1 MNQELLV
8 RLFRTIEGEP
18 NEDIIKV
25 AEKIIEDEA
34 SKGHT
39 KLANKLSEILKKNI
53 NSYQSFRGELKT
65 LLPKGISIPTDRRY
79 NVPLATSVEREK
91 LRHEMIL
98 PSDVE
103 EKINRIE
110 KEYVARER
118 LKHHGLKPKQ
128 KILLYGTPGC
138 GKSMTAE
145 RIAYNVGL
153 PFLKVS
159 FEAIVSSYLGESAL
173 NLKRLF
179 EAVKNFPCVLLLDEF
194 DFIAKSRS
202 NGQDVGEM
210 HRIVNILLNLLE
222 DFEAPGILI
231 ATTNFKGIIDFAL
244 FRRFDEIIEMPL
256 PTTKEIERLL
266 LQCFSGMRTKDIHLL
281 EIISTLTGFSSA
293 MIVKIANDAAKISV
307 IEGDGILE
315 QKHLTKS
322 IKENQIFN
330 KN

>member
-39 KLANKLSEILKKNI
+39 KLANRLTGILKKNI

-79 NVPLATSVEREK
+79 NIPLATSVERER

-98 PSDVE
+98 PLEVE
-103 EKINRIE
+103 EKIIRIE

-128 KILLYGTPGC
+128 KVLLYGAPGC
-138 GKSMTAE
+138 GKSMAAE

-179 EAVKNFPCVLLLDEF
+179 EAAKNFPCVLLLDEF

-210 HRIVNILLNLLE
+210 HRIVNILLSLLE

-231 ATTNFKGIIDFAL
+231 ATTNFKGVIDFAL

-256 PTTKEIERLL
+256 PSTKEIERLL
-266 LQCFSGMRTKDIHLL
+266 RQSFSGMRTLEIHLTDIVSQL
-281 EIISTLTGFSSA
+281 KGFSSA
-293 MIVKIANDAAKISV
+293 LIVKIANDAAKISV
-307 IEGDGILE
+307 IEGNGILE
-315 QKHLTKS
+315 QKHLIKS
-322 IKENQIFN
+322 IKENQVFN